1 MKLSKIISGGQTGV
15 DRAALDAAMILNIPN
30 GGFCPKGRRAED
42 GIIPD
47 IYNLDETL
55 SFEYAERTKKNVQHS
70 QGTLILFWDTI
81 KNGSLTTL
89 EYCRVL
95 DKPHFILDM
104 NKTPKY
110 QIKKIDH
117 WIKNNQIKI
126 LNIAGP
132 REDGANVYKKTNDF
146 LINLLSIIFKGK
158 IPV

>member
-1 MKLSKIISGGQTGV
+1 
-15 DRAALDAAMILNIPN
+15 
-30 GGFCPKGRRAED
+30 
-42 GIIPD
+42 
-47 IYNLDETL
+47 
-55 SFEYAERTKKNVQHS
+55 
-70 QGTLILFWDTI
+70 
-81 KNGSLTTL
+81 
-89 EYCRVL
+89 
-95 DKPHFILDM
+95 M

>member
-89 EYCRVL
+89 EYSRVL
-95 DKPHFILDM
+95 DKPHFIVDM
-104 NKTPKY
+104 KKTPKY
-110 QIKKIDH
+110 QIKKIDR

-132 REDGANVYKKTNDF
+132 RENEANVYKEANNF
-146 LINLLSIIFKGK
+146 LINLLSIILKEK
-158 IPV
+158 